1 MFLSSEAN
9 ELKNQ
14 YESGQRNFQKIQ
26 LRRADLRG
34 LDLSHADLRGADLSY
49 SNLRDV
55 NLSGANLSE
64 VYLDEADLSG
74 ANLQGT
80 NLQNASLIK
89 AYLMKTNLENANL
102 SQAYLTGAYLT
113 KAIAINANLAG
124 AYLKGSKLAGA
135 DLTGAYYDSK
145 THFDAGFNVGKLG
158 MKKDHSP
165 PIATPTQEK
174 ERKITTADLL
184 HTFNHLSQIG
194 ARYLGGSTTA
204 KYWQAAR
211 PDDDALKGF
220 EIMRGAEFAFTG
232 ESQEEVSKEQLQAV
246 QTWVHKFIGSC
257 SHIIQNF
264 TAMVDSK
271 QCVIAIAS
279 PPIPTKTVVS
289 PTSQPRLDTQ
299 DFKIKAPS
307 VLISNPV
314 K

>member
-1 MFLSSEAN
+1 MFLSSEAI

-34 LDLSHADLRGADLSY
+34 LDLSRADLRGADLSY

-102 SQAYLTGAYLT
+102 SQASLTGAYLT
-113 KAIAINANLAG
+113 KAIVINANLAG
-124 AYLKGSKLAGA
+124 AYLNGSKLAGA

-145 THFDAGFNVGKLG
+145 TRFDAGFNVEKLG

-246 QTWVHKFIGSC
+246 QTWVHKFISSC
-257 SHIIQNF
+257 SHIIRNF
-264 TAMVDSK
+264 TAMVDPK
-271 QCVIAIAS
+271 QCAIAIAS
-279 PPIPTKTVVS
+279 STKTVVS

>member
-1 MFLSSEAN
+1 MFLSSEAI

-113 KAIAINANLAG
+113 KAIVINANLAG
-124 AYLKGSKLAGA
+124 AYLNGSKLAGA

-165 PIATPTQEK
+165 PIATPTQE
-174 ERKITTADLL
+174 RKITTADLL

-194 ARYLGGSTTA
+194 IRYLGGSTTA

-246 QTWVHKFIGSC
+246 QTWVHKFISSC

-264 TAMVDSK
+264 TAMVDPK
-271 QCVIAIAS
+271 QCAIAIA
-279 PPIPTKTVVS
+279 PPVAPIPTKTVVS

-307 VLISNPV
+307 VLTTS
-314 K
+314 